1 MRLAISTPGLFQWVD
16 LTEGTLVLGRS
27 GSCSVTLSDPILSR
41 QHCAITREG
50 TRVTCS
56 DLGSSNGTYLDGA
69 LIERA
74 DLVHGSV
81 IEIGESAV
89 LLVLPTEELPGDQ
102 LSRGSFRNPDR
113 IKALMED
120 LSNDPPDPSGLET
133 VPIGLVVD
141 NQDLVDEVIVDH
153 VINELLKILT
163 HQDPGFRDLLTR
175 SIDRALGDRI
185 LETCASPNELRSRIR
200 EILEKERT

>member
-1 MRLAISTPGLFQWVD
+1 MRLAISTPGLFQWLD

-89 LLVLPTEELPGDQ
+89 L
-102 LSRGSFRNPDR
+102 
-113 IKALMED
+113 
-120 LSNDPPDPSGLET
+120 
-133 VPIGLVVD
+133 
-141 NQDLVDEVIVDH
+141 
-153 VINELLKILT
+153 
-163 HQDPGFRDLLTR
+163 
-175 SIDRALGDRI
+175 
-185 LETCASPNELRSRIR
+185 
-200 EILEKERT
+200 

>member
-1 MRLAISTPGLFQWVD
+1 
-16 LTEGTLVLGRS
+16 
-27 GSCSVTLSDPILSR
+27 
-41 QHCAITREG
+41 
-50 TRVTCS
+50 
-56 DLGSSNGTYLDGA
+56 
-69 LIERA
+69 
-74 DLVHGSV
+74 
-81 IEIGESAV
+81 
-89 LLVLPTEELPGDQ
+89 
-102 LSRGSFRNPDR
+102 
-113 IKALMED
+113 MED